1 MTRKYIDCREFPSE
15 TNCTVAIA
23 ADSESE
29 LLEAAAQ
36 HAVAVHQHTDGP
48 ELRQA
53 LSQIIRDGTPPK
65 DMATVPRS
73 DVQGGAESRPH

>member
-15 TNCTVAIA
+15 TNCTVTIA

-36 HAVAVHQHTDGP
+36 HAVAVHKHTDGP

-53 LSQIIRDGTPPK
+53 LSQIVRDGTPPE
-65 DMATVPRS
+65 DSSSAARS
-73 DVQGGAESRPH
+73 GAHGAESRPH